1 MLMSRQ
7 IQQAQQP
14 QQALS
19 AQQQGQQDVC
29 NTPIATPALELIE
42 SFFMAS
48 HLLHRLAE
56 RGVGPTLSGPRTR
69 VLMEVGRAAHPLR
82 MNEVAA
88 ELGITARTITTLID
102 ALEQDGLLARQPD
115 PTDRRATL
123 LTLTEQG
130 KAQVKQL
137 ATVAERVSESLL
149 ASLQAPQRQQLRD
162 ILRQLIGHAQS
173 QR

>member
-1 MLMSRQ
+1 MSSQ
-7 IQQAQQP
+7 TQ

-19 AQQQGQQDVC
+19 DQQEKR
-29 NTPIATPALELIE
+29 NTPVATPALEIIE

-56 RGVGPTLSGPRTR
+56 RGVGPALSGPRTR
-69 VLMEVGRAAHPLR
+69 VLMEVGRATQPLR
-82 MNEVAA
+82 MKDVAA

-123 LTLTEQG
+123 LTLTERG
-130 KAQVKQL
+130 KTQVTEL
-137 ATVAERVSESLL
+137 AAVAERVSEQLL
-149 ASLQAPQRQQLRD
+149 APLQAPQRQQLSD
-162 ILRQLIGHAQS
+162 ILRQIIGHAQS
-173 QR
+173 QL